1 MGTGQIPYSEVNIYY
16 LKKHVYHKNRN
27 KLPNDIPN
35 WAAGYKE
42 LVERMWSHEPSHRG
56 TITSV
61 VEKFKQLSR
70 LMEKAELS

>member
-27 KLPNDIPN
+27 KLPKDIPN

-42 LVERMWSHEPSHRG
+42 LVERMWSHEPDHRG
-56 TITSV
+56 RITSV
-61 VEKFKQLSR
+61 VKQLSR